1 LAGQALHGLTA
12 FLWSVG
18 LTPVA
23 AAALALLLIERRE
36 LSLTEI
42 ARRTGYAKSH
52 VSAHLKVLAGS
63 GLVECKYVGRKLVY
77 RARESAVADLL
88 RNYFASFKNRIDSAT
103 TSLGDNELKQLLV
116 RVSAKLGELI
126 REVGGRERD

>member
-1 LAGQALHGLTA
+1 LTGQALHGLA
-12 FLWSVG
+12 ALLWSVG

-42 ARRTGYAKSH
+42 ARRIGYAKSH

-63 GLVECKYVGRKLVY
+63 GLVECKYAGRKIVY

-88 RNYFASFKNRIDSAT
+88 RNYFASLKNRLDTAT
-103 TSLGDNELKQLLV
+103 TNLSDGELKHMLA
-116 RVSAKLGELI
+116 RVSVKLGELI
-126 REVGGRERD
+126 REVGGERD